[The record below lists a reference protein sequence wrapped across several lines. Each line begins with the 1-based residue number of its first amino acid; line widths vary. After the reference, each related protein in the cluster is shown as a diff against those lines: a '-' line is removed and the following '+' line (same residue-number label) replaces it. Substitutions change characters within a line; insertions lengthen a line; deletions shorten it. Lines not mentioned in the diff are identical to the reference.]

1 MSERTDRVRYPTH
14 KAQAREVRRRAERV
28 LGDWQIHEEVA
39 SDVVTVVDELFANAV
54 THGRVPG
61 REVEVTLRLLAS
73 VVRVEVRDTDPA
85 KPKLRH
91 PQELTGGADGQRLSE
106 SGRGLAIVDIL
117 CTWWGC
123 SAEVIGKTVWAEVS
137 LEPNGDPVPT
147 TDVPRARQQ
156 DAVAT
161 GGRAVPPPTRR
172 ESEPEPPEGQ
182 GGFPCRREGT

>member
-39 SDVVTVVDELFANAV
+39 SDVVTVVGELFANAV

-61 REVEVTLRLLAS
+61 REVEVTLRRLVS

-85 KPKLRH
+85 QPKLHH
-91 PQELTGGADGQRLSE
+91 PQGLTGSLDGQELSE
-106 SGRGLAIVDIL
+106 SGRGLAIVNIL

-123 SAEVIGKTVWAEVS
+123 SAEVVGKTVWAEVS
-137 LEPNGDPVPT
+137 LEAVGDRVPI
-147 TDVPRARQQ
+147 TDDLRPEPQGEVT
-156 DAVAT
+156 T
-161 GGRAVPPPTRR
+161 GGCTVRPPTRQELLEDQDR
-172 ESEPEPPEGQ
+172 FTYRSD
-182 GGFPCRREGT
+182 GT